1 MFQQEKTKHSMAKNK
16 FTRVPSDVFPSGVF
30 ELQVTYHRKSLQRKK
45 ITSADEVAEFAR
57 AMIYPEGTI
66 EYVEQFYILLL
77 DRSNHLFAWKQ
88 ISVGGISATFTD
100 PKVIF
105 QTALLCH
112 ASQIILLHNHPS
124 GNVKPSSADIEMT
137 KKLKKGGELLEIKVL
152 DHVILGKEGFYSF
165 GEEGV
170 I

>member
-1 MFQQEKTKHSMAKNK
+1 M
-16 FTRVPSDVFPSGVF
+16 V
-30 ELQVTYHRKSLQRKK
+30 
-45 ITSADEVAEFAR
+45 
-57 AMIYPEGTI
+57 YPEGTI

-170 I
+170 L

>member
-1 MFQQEKTKHSMAKNK
+1 MKSNNRLNQS
-16 FTRVPSDVFPSGVF
+16 SDNVRG
-30 ELQVTYHRKSLQRKK
+30 
-45 ITSADEVAEFAR
+45 
-57 AMIYPEGTI
+57 PE
-66 EYVEQFYILLL
+66 
-77 DRSNHLFAWKQ
+77 R
-88 ISVGGISATFTD
+88 
-100 PKVIF
+100 
-105 QTALLCH
+105 
-112 ASQIILLHNHPS
+112 IILLHNHPS